1 MIWAIEEVGRIGGAG
16 SEGEERWVLGYR
28 ILELGPAWETFWDR
42 RGRGWDMH
50 VAVASLKCFGLD
62 YVDFF

>member
-42 RGRGWDMH
+42 RERGWDMH
-50 VAVASLKCFGLD
+50 AAVTD
-62 YVDFF
+62 